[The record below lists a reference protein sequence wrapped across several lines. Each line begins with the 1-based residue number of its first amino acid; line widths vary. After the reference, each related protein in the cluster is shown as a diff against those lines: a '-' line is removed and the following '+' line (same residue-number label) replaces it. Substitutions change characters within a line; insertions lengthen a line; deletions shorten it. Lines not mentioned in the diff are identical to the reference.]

1 MSVRYL
7 LQWADAS
14 SSALQATLA
23 AANVAARLRNK
34 PVYNKPDI
42 LPFVEG
48 PLEAMPEASPSIVN
62 AEQLGLSMMS

>member
-1 MSVRYL
+1 MFDVVNCPV
-7 LQWADAS
+7 
-14 SSALQATLA
+14 QATLA

-48 PLEAMPEASPSIVN
+48 PMEEMPDAI
-62 AEQLGLSMMS
+62 AQHCQR